1 MKKLILFPLL
11 FIATIF
17 YAQEGYKIGDVVK
30 DFSLKNIDDQMVSM
44 ASNEEAKGYVITFTC
59 NHCPY
64 AVLYED
70 RLVEL
75 DKKYAAMGYPV
86 LAINPNDVVR
96 KPEDSF
102 EKMQE
107 RAKEKG
113 FTFPYLVDATQE
125 IAKTFGATRTP
136 HVFIVQ
142 KVKDQFVLK
151 YIGAID
157 DNPQDAGDVDEK
169 FVELALDSLL
179 DGKDPKQK
187 ETKAIGCTIKWKEGK

>member
-102 EKMQE
+102 EKMQD
-107 RAKEKG
+107 
-113 FTFPYLVDATQE
+113 FLTL
-125 IAKTFGATRTP
+125 
-136 HVFIVQ
+136 
-142 KVKDQFVLK
+142 
-151 YIGAID
+151 
-157 DNPQDAGDVDEK
+157 
-169 FVELALDSLL
+169 
-179 DGKDPKQK
+179 
-187 ETKAIGCTIKWKEGK
+187 